1 MSGWLRA
8 DRIQGS
14 VYPGFNKGQQAFLW
28 LRFPAA
34 DSAQAWLRGTL
45 SELTSAGAVLAFRAL
60 LAQRATRPE
69 LADLRSTWVNV
80 AFSRAGLDLLAPT
93 PPGTFPEAFEQGM
106 ASRAGVLGDTPAT
119 WRFGGTPDTEA
130 HALVMIGADTEAES
144 RARARCPP

>member
-14 VYPGFNKGQQAFLW
+14 VYPGFNKDQQAFLW

-34 DSAQAWLRGTL
+34 DSAQARLRGTL
-45 SELTSAGAVLAFRAL
+45 SELTSAGALLAFRAL

-80 AFSRAGLDLLAPT
+80 AFSRAGLDLLGSPPT
-93 PPGTFPEAFEQGM
+93 GRPGQ
-106 ASRAGVLGDTPAT
+106 SV
-119 WRFGGTPDTEA
+119 
-130 HALVMIGADTEAES
+130 
-144 RARARCPP
+144 